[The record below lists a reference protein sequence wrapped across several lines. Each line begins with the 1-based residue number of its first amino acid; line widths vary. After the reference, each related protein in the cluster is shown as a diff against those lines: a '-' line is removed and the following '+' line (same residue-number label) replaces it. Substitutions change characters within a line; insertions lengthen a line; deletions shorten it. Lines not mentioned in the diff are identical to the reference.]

1 MNVLRIA
8 PLIAACLLACESSGG
23 GAVATNSGS
32 DVQDATTVDAS
43 ASEDGSASGLDAQG
57 VADSAVVPD
66 VSGGENQPPPLGSY
80 SEGTCP
86 NLVSGDV
93 AFTSLGQ
100 ARAVR
105 IFLPPEPEGAGVL
118 YMWHGMG
125 DTVSNFSAAM
135 QAEYIAESYGWIV
148 VVPAVIPSD
157 SFLPALWGFP
167 SLLGGVPDA
176 DLALF
181 DDLAV
186 CLDETWGIDRNRI
199 YTMGFSGG
207 ALWSSYLLLHRSD
220 VLAGAMILSGGVS
233 PDTLDPVPTFLYDT
247 PVRDVPVFLA
257 HGGVNDIYDALVLQ
271 IEFDTMTEFFADK
284 LVEDGHFTILCR
296 HGVGHYF
303 TQGVAVSGLQFLSAH
318 SWKNTTSFWQQNG
331 LPGAFDSSCSI
342 H

>member
-105 IFLPPEPEGAGVL
+105 IFLPPEPEGAVCSTCG
-118 YMWHGMG
+118 
-125 DTVSNFSAAM
+125 TVW
-135 QAEYIAESYGWIV
+135 ET
-148 VVPAVIPSD
+148 PSRT
-157 SFLPALWGFP
+157 SLRPCRP
-167 SLLGGVPDA
+167 STSLRATDG
-176 DLALF
+176 
-181 DDLAV
+181 
-186 CLDETWGIDRNRI
+186 
-199 YTMGFSGG
+199 
-207 ALWSSYLLLHRSD
+207 SSS
-220 VLAGAMILSGGVS
+220 S
-233 PDTLDPVPTFLYDT
+233 PP
-247 PVRDVPVFLA
+247 
-257 HGGVNDIYDALVLQ
+257 
-271 IEFDTMTEFFADK
+271 
-284 LVEDGHFTILCR
+284 
-296 HGVGHYF
+296 
-303 TQGVAVSGLQFLSAH
+303 
-318 SWKNTTSFWQQNG
+318 
-331 LPGAFDSSCSI
+331 
-342 H
+342 